1 MSMQRRA
8 RGDSDIQKH
17 PLNFIINQCPNPG
30 IKNFRLWIWTS
41 LMSLNG
47 IQGQWWLPF
56 DFIIK
61 STSWNQ
67 KLRNLGRMCFQL
79 RQQLNKYQCPSV
91 SLSVCL
97 SVSEQY
103 VKIVIISH
111 TKPYQTI
118 TNPTNPYQTIP
129 NHTKPFG
136 LYKDKLRTQI
146 FKNRDQLGKD
156 SFEKK
161 KSCEFSQLRS

>member
-41 LMSLNG
+41 LLSLNG

-91 SLSVCL
+91 SLSVCLSVCL

-161 KSCEFSQLRS
+161 KKL